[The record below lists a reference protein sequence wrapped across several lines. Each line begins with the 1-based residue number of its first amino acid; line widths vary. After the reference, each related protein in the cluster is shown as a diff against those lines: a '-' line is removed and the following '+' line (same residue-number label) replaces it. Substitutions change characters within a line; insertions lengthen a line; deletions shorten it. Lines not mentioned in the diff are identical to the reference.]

1 MERIANVDI
10 ELLRA
15 CITRDTYNT
24 YKDIVKTYM
33 ITEVSWGL
41 LGDIG
46 EYYSSNESTK
56 TIEEASFKS
65 WFRITRYPSWKI
77 EKHAMYD
84 KILSSIFTTTTVD
97 KSVTDLLLRQRIE
110 ASISESLKQGNIK
123 EVREYIDDLDN
134 VGKTVTDDIKFDSD
148 NIDEILQDHLRY
160 GGLSWRLEDLNK
172 AAGPITK
179 GDLVVVGK
187 RPETGGTSFIL
198 SEVTHMITQLPK
210 DARILV
216 INNEEAAIKLL
227 SRSICV
233 ALNIDVPT
241 LNGDASKYINEYK
254 KYLDGRRIDIHCDS
268 GITTTKIEKMAKANN
283 YSLICLNVL
292 EKIQAPFLPRGL
304 EDYQR
309 LEKLGLWARSLAL
322 RYSPVI
328 AIVQAD
334 ASAEGVPYPDQSML
348 YKSKTGLQAEAD
360 LLIMIGRTEED
371 ETTRYIRLAKNKLP
385 GNAGTDPKLRH
396 LKSEVDFDI
405 LTGRYTSRAWKK

>member
-1 MERIANVDI
+1 M
-10 ELLRA
+10 L
-15 CITRDTYNT
+15 
-24 YKDIVKTYM
+24 
-33 ITEVSWGL
+33 
-41 LGDIG
+41 
-46 EYYSSNESTK
+46 
-56 TIEEASFKS
+56 
-65 WFRITRYPSWKI
+65 FRS
-77 EKHAMYD
+77 
-84 KILSSIFTTTTVD
+84 
-97 KSVTDLLLRQRIE
+97 
-110 ASISESLKQGNIK
+110 
-123 EVREYIDDLDN
+123 
-134 VGKTVTDDIKFDSD
+134 
-148 NIDEILQDHLRY
+148 
-160 GGLSWRLEDLNK
+160 DLNK

-334 ASAEGVPYPDQSML
+334 A
-348 YKSKTGLQAEAD
+348 K
-360 LLIMIGRTEED
+360 IGR
-371 ETTRYIRLAKNKLP
+371 A
-385 GNAGTDPKLRH
+385 H
-396 LKSEVDFDI
+396 V
-405 LTGRYTSRAWKK
+405 